1 MQKISEKRLARICEG
16 IGRDRDTIIKHNP
29 IGADDEILLW
39 MLLSVLV
46 SYLSLSE
53 QETPCFTGT
62 PDADTYRKAI
72 DFVLKDRREGD
83 FDIQPHLDLFLTP
96 EGAKSSERM

>member
-1 MQKISEKRLARICEG
+1 MQKISEKRLAEICQG

-29 IGADDEILLW
+29 IGSDDEILLW
-39 MLLSVLV
+39 MLLSVLI

-83 FDIQPHLDLFLTP
+83 FSIQPYLELFLTT
-96 EGAKSSERM
+96 ENAEKI